1 MNNTDN
7 LFKKKLEEANVAP
20 RPEAWEKV
28 QMQLTKKNNGLPWFR
43 MAAAFLLLG
52 LLTATWFY
60 LQTREVPQQI
70 TIRKNKVNP
79 DSGKVPSPQERITEK
94 PGVQKK
100 VMKKVEPKVKPTIE
114 KVNPSL
120 VEVIPDQL
128 IATKQEKIEIKTDT
142 VNSVTVA
149 AATIAR
155 PIVIEY
161 VLLPIPDSKPST
173 EAMPLASKKTGL
185 QRALEFAQE
194 AKNSDNPLS
203 GLRQAKNE
211 LFALSFKKDKQKK
224 Q

>member
-1 MNNTDN
+1 
-7 LFKKKLEEANVAP
+7 
-20 RPEAWEKV
+20 
-28 QMQLTKKNNGLPWFR
+28 
-43 MAAAFLLLG
+43 
-52 LLTATWFY
+52 
-60 LQTREVPQQI
+60 
-70 TIRKNKVNP
+70 
-79 DSGKVPSPQERITEK
+79 
-94 PGVQKK
+94 
-100 VMKKVEPKVKPTIE
+100 MKKVEPKVKPTIE